1 VRKILSVIFLT
12 AIISPNAFAN
22 DKTLEKFHEWLIQNN
37 SKEFVEINEHYEE
50 CKNCTRW
57 DAGPQCFEEIA
68 KPKKQCVLDGDQS
81 YGENGYKWSNRKYKN
96 NLKIKF
102 YDGWIPESWENVKP
116 NYGTLVYELFR
127 FIERPFKIQRVDT
140 YEVEP
145 SSNPYEFRSSLK
157 EDKYIDKQLKKTAL
171 LSYLLFEDGQITID
185 KISPNDRFG
194 KFINNETKL
203 RSMSVGRS
211 MASYTL
217 AHAICDGYID
227 SVHTRLDD
235 WPLLEN
241 TLYYNQKLS
250 DILNMNSGDH
260 EYIEKGKF
268 INSKNL
274 AEKFKGSLDD
284 HAVSLEEYLFYLKN
298 IKSSKRRFNYHSINS
313 HIVLNYVLF
322 KTGDDFEKILE
333 KTFKD
338 KAKIKNSV
346 LFFKTAGPKK
356 EGNANI
362 MFYATRYDYLRIAKA
377 MLEDWQNDTCEGKF
391 LKTIFN
397 NRISKENEKRKG
409 KTQWKFAKGYA
420 GQFQTHY
427 TGINKDRPVMGMHG
441 YGGQHVVIDFDN
453 SRIVV
458 ANAIHEN
465 FNYPKIV
472 YGPIKKGK

>member
-1 VRKILSVIFLT
+1 MKKLFLIIFSFLILSNN
-12 AIISPNAFAN
+12 AIAN
-22 DKTLEKFHEWLIQNN
+22 DISLARFNDWLIENKAAQL
-37 SKEFVEINEHYEE
+37 VEINEHYEE
-50 CKNCTRW
+50 CRNCDLDPLSR
-57 DAGPQCFEEIA
+57 CFEESG
-68 KPKKQCVLDGDQS
+68 KPKKQCVLNGDQS
-81 YGENGYKWSNRKYKN
+81 LGEYGFKWSNPKYKSN
-96 NLKIKF
+96 PKIKL
-102 YDGWIPESWENVKP
+102 YDGWIPEQNVKP
-116 NYGTLVYELFR
+116 NYETLVYELFR
-127 FIERPFKIQRVDT
+127 FIVRPFKVQRVDT

-145 SSNPYEFRSSLK
+145 SSDPYEFRSSLK

-227 SVHTRLDD
+227 SFDTRLDD

-260 EYIEKGKF
+260 KYIEKGKF

-284 HAVSLEEYLFYLKN
+284 HMVSLEQYLFYLKN
-298 IKSSKRRFNYHSINS
+298 TKSSKPRFNYNSINS
-313 HIVLNYVLF
+313 TIALNYVLF
-322 KTGDDFEKILE
+322 KTGNDFEKILE

-346 LFFKTAGPKK
+346 LFYKTTARPKK

-362 MFYATRYDYLRIAKA
+362 QFYATRYDYLRIAKA
-377 MLEDWQNDTCEGKF
+377 MLDDWQNDTCEGKY
-391 LKTIFN
+391 LKSIFN

-409 KTQWKFAKGYA
+409 KEQWPFARGYA
-420 GQFQTHY
+420 GQFQAHY
-427 TGINKDRPVMGMHG
+427 KGIDKKRAVMGMHG

-458 ANAIHEN
+458 TNAIHEN

>member
-1 VRKILSVIFLT
+1 MKKIIIVIFSLVFL
-12 AIISPNAFAN
+12 SNNVVAN
-22 DKTLEKFHEWLIQNN
+22 DKYLNEFNKWL
-37 SKEFVEINEHYEE
+37 F
-50 CKNCTRW
+50 
-57 DAGPQCFEEIA
+57 
-68 KPKKQCVLDGDQS
+68 
-81 YGENGYKWSNRKYKN
+81 ENGHTEYVTKEESKVCKAEPKYSNLWYYNKCDQAKYKN

-102 YDGWIPESWENVKP
+102 YDGWIPEQNVKP

-127 FIERPFKIQRVDT
+127 FVERPFKVQRVQN

-157 EDKYIDKQLKKTAL
+157 EDEYIDKQLKKTAL

-194 KFINNETKL
+194 KFIKEDTKL

-227 SVHTRLDD
+227 SVDTRLDD

-260 EYIEKGKF
+260 KYIERGEF
-268 INSKNL
+268 INSEGL

-284 HAVSLEEYLFYLKN
+284 HMVSLEQYMFYLKN
-298 IKSSKRRFNYHSINS
+298 TKSSKPRFNYHSINS
-313 HIVLNYVLF
+313 SIVLNYVLF
-322 KTGDDFEKILE
+322 KTGNDFEKILE

-346 LFFKTAGPKK
+346 FFYKTTARPKK

-377 MLEDWQNDTCEGKF
+377 MLDDWQNDTCEGKY

-409 KTQWKFAKGYA
+409 KEQWPFAKGYA
-420 GQFQTHY
+420 GQFQTH
-427 TGINKDRPVMGMHG
+427 IKVL
-441 YGGQHVVIDFDN
+441 
-453 SRIVV
+453 
-458 ANAIHEN
+458 
-465 FNYPKIV
+465 
-472 YGPIKKGK
+472 IKKEL

>member
-1 VRKILSVIFLT
+1 MKKIIIVIFSVVFLSSN
-12 AIISPNAFAN
+12 AIAN
-22 DKTLEKFHEWLIQNN
+22 NLSLAKFNEWL
-37 SKEFVEINEHYEE
+37 F
-50 CKNCTRW
+50 
-57 DAGPQCFEEIA
+57 
-68 KPKKQCVLDGDQS
+68 
-81 YGENGYKWSNRKYKN
+81 ENGHTEYVTKEEESKVCKAEPKYSNLWYYNKCDQAKYKN

-102 YDGWIPESWENVKP
+102 YDGWIPEQNVKP

-127 FIERPFKIQRVDT
+127 FIERPFKVQRVQK

-157 EDKYIDKQLKKTAL
+157 EDKYVDKQLKKTAL
-171 LSYLLFEDGQITID
+171 LSYLHFEGDQITID

-227 SVHTRLDD
+227 SFDTRLDD

-260 EYIEKGKF
+260 KYIEGFEF
-268 INSKNL
+268 INSKGL
-274 AEKFKGSLDD
+274 KERFKGSLDD
-284 HAVSLEEYLFYLKN
+284 HMVSLEQYLFYLKN
-298 IKSSKRRFNYHSINS
+298 TKSSKPRFNYHSINS
-313 HIVLNYVLF
+313 SIVLNYVLF
-322 KTGDDFEKILE
+322 KTGNDFEKILE

-346 LFFKTAGPKK
+346 FFYKTTARPKK

-377 MLEDWQNDTCEGKF
+377 MLDDWQNDTCEGKY
-391 LKTIFN
+391 LKNIFE
-397 NRISKENEKRKG
+397 NRIDKDTKKIQALGGTS
-409 KTQWKFAKGYA
+409 QWPYARGYA

-427 TGINKDRPVMGMHG
+427 TGINKKRAVMGMHG
-441 YGGQHVVIDFDN
+441 YGGQHVVIDFEK

-458 ANAIHEN
+458 TNSIHEN
-465 FNYPKIV
+465 FNFKKIV
-472 YGPIKKGK
+472 YGPFKKDK

>member
-1 VRKILSVIFLT
+1 MKKLILIIFSLVFLSSN
-12 AIISPNAFAN
+12 AIAN
-22 DKTLEKFHEWLIQNN
+22 DKTLAKFHEWLIQNN
-37 SKEFVEINEHYEE
+37 FTESIEINEHFEE
-50 CKNCTRW
+50 CKNCSRW
-57 DAGPQCFEEIA
+57 DAGPQCFEESG
-68 KPKKQCVLDGDQS
+68 KPKKQCVLDGDQI
-81 YGENGYKWSNRKYKN
+81 YGEDGYKWSNPKYKN

-102 YDGWIPESWENVKP
+102 YDGWIPEENVKP

-127 FIERPFKIQRVDT
+127 FVERPFKVQRVQK

-157 EDKYIDKQLKKTAL
+157 EDEYIDKQLKKTAL

-194 KFINNETKL
+194 KFIKEDTKL

-227 SVHTRLDD
+227 SVDTRLDD

-260 EYIEKGKF
+260 KYIEKGEF
-268 INSKNL
+268 INSKGL
-274 AEKFKGSLDD
+274 KERFKGSLDN
-284 HAVSLEEYLFYLKN
+284 HMVSLEQYMFYLQN
-298 IKSSKRRFNYHSINS
+298 TKSSKRRFNYNSINS
-313 HIVLNYVLF
+313 TIVLNYVLF
-322 KTGDDFEKILE
+322 KTGDDFERILE

-346 LFFKTAGPKK
+346 FFYKTTARPKK

-377 MLEDWQNDTCEGKF
+377 MLDDWQNDTCEGKY

-409 KTQWKFAKGYA
+409 KEQWRFASGYA

-427 TGINKDRPVMGMHG
+427 KGISKKRAVMGMHG
-441 YGGQHVVIDFDN
+441 RSGQHIVIDFER

-458 ANAIHEN
+458 TNALHEN
-465 FNYPKIV
+465 FNYAKIV
-472 YGPIKKGK
+472 YDPIKKGK